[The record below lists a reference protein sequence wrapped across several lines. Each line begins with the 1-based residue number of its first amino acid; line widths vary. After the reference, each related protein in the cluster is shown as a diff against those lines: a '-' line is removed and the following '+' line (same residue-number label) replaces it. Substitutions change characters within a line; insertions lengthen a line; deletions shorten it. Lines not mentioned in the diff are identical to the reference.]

1 MTPRTRGHWLCL
13 LAATLLLSGGCA
25 TDDHGGDAAAYREAL
40 DVNPQSPQQ
49 TGDVSPAPAQDDGPL
64 HLRDALLLA
73 NLHNEQLAAE
83 GENCVQALIDTR
95 RAAAQFLPTIGV
107 SPGYARRDRY
117 YERGD
122 PGDAPERDTFEADLG
137 LEWNI
142 FNGYRDVANLYR
154 AAATV
159 EQRRA
164 ILLDFRST
172 ILLDVAD
179 AFYAALTAERAQKVL
194 VASLAVQDERV
205 RDMRARRVAGVAR
218 PLDVSQTEAQAS
230 AARVSL
236 ITARNLATNS
246 RAALKLLI
254 RSHVGERE
262 LVDDEVF
269 AGEDEPLEV
278 WQVRAAAG
286 RQDLIAAAAA
296 VETARH
302 RVDDAMGQYYPTVT
316 LNLDTVLTVD
326 NAATEARWAGVL
338 RANLPIFTAGRIAA
352 DVRTAWSELRQ
363 AKLIHEYTRRVVVRD
378 VEVAYENWSS
388 SMLRLQELRIQLRA
402 GQDAFSQ
409 ADQSYNVGLA
419 TNLERLVAQDRL
431 LNTELQLVTEEIIQR
446 RSHVAL
452 IRATGELTPWALAR
466 SVNEPAAVD

>member
-1 MTPRTRGHWLCL
+1 MTFRTCGHRLCL
-13 LAATLLLSGGCA
+13 LAAALWLSGGCA
-25 TDDHGGDAAAYREAL
+25 NDYGGDAAAYRDVL
-40 DVNPQSPQQ
+40 DASPQPPQQ
-49 TGDVSPAPAQDDGPL
+49 TDADSATAAQDQGPL

-83 GENCVQALIDTR
+83 GENYVQALIDTR
-95 RAAAQFLPTIGV
+95 RAAAEFLPTIGV

-122 PGDAPERDTFEADLG
+122 PGDAPEPDTFEADLG

-142 FNGYRDVANLYR
+142 FNGYRDVANLHR

-205 RDMRARRVAGVAR
+205 RDMRARREAGVAR

-236 ITARNLATNS
+236 ITARNLAANS
-246 RAALKLLI
+246 RAALKLLT
-254 RSHVGERE
+254 RSPVEGRE
-262 LVDDEVF
+262 LVDDEVP
-269 AGEDEPLEV
+269 AQEDEPLEA
-278 WQVRAAAG
+278 WLARAAVG
-286 RQDLIAAAAA
+286 RQDLVAAAAA
-296 VETARH
+296 VEATRF
-302 RVDDAMGQYYPTVT
+302 RVDRAIGQYYPTVT

-338 RANLPIFTAGRIAA
+338 RANLPLFTAGRIAA

-388 SMLRLQELRIQLRA
+388 SMRRLQELRIQLRA

-431 LNTELQLVTEEIIQR
+431 LNTELQLVTEEIVQR

-466 SVNEPAAVD
+466 SVNGPAAAD